1 MTTATTEIPNTGE
14 TIVRS
19 WGLFTALGMLMLGNG
34 LLGTLLGVR
43 AEFENFPT
51 STTGIIMA
59 SYYVGF
65 LAGSQLSAIYLGRV
79 GHVRVFAALASL
91 ASTVALIHSIAVVP
105 WVWSVLRLVTGFC
118 LAGLYV
124 VSESWLNELATNKT
138 RGRLLS
144 MYMVTLM
151 VGLAMAQLLLGL
163 ADPLGV
169 RLFVLSS
176 ILVSVAVLPV
186 TLSIGTAPHFDMPP
200 RLGFKRIWEAA
211 PVGLM
216 GGLASGMAS
225 GALYGMGAIYAVRV
239 GLTPTRVGV
248 FMAAMLLGSVAFQ
261 WPIGHISDLVPRRRW
276 LLTITTLAGIVAIF
290 SAEMPVEGW
299 QIFAAV
305 FVLGGL
311 SFPLYSLSLSHVN
324 DLLPAGQAAAA
335 SAMFVFVSGVG
346 AISGPLLGSY
356 AIDTFG
362 PRGLFWVVGLVHIL
376 LAIFVMARIFIRE
389 RRVEIID
396 QIPFVGVA
404 IRSVLIAN
412 RGRIEPDD
420 PANDE

>member
-1 MTTATTEIPNTGE
+1 MTLIKPNTGR
-14 TIVRS
+14 TIAQS
-19 WGLFTALGMLMLGNG
+19 WGLFSALGLLMLGNG

-43 AEFENFPT
+43 AEFEGFAT
-51 STTGIIMA
+51 ATTGIIMA

-79 GHVRVFAALASL
+79 GHIRVFAALASL
-91 ASTVALIHSIAVVP
+91 ASTVALLHSIAVVP
-105 WVWSVLRLVTGFC
+105 WFWSLLRLVTGFC

-124 VSESWLNELATNKT
+124 VAESWLNDLGTNET

-151 VGLAMAQLLLGL
+151 VGLAAAQLLLGL

-176 ILVSVAVLPV
+176 VLVSFAVLPV
-186 TLSIGTAPHFDMPP
+186 TLSIGTAPSFDLAP
-200 RLGFKRIWEAA
+200 RMSLRAIWKEAPA
-211 PVGLM
+211 GLM
-216 GGLASGMAS
+216 GGLVAGMAA
-225 GALYGMGAIYAVRV
+225 GALFGMGAVYAVRV
-239 GLTPTRVGV
+239 GLTPARLGI

-276 LLTITTLAGIVAIF
+276 MVVVTTLAAVAAF
-290 SAEMPVEGW
+290 FTAEMPVDGW
-299 QIFAAV
+299 QIYAAV
-305 FVLGGL
+305 FILGGL

-324 DLLPAGQAAAA
+324 DLLPYGQAAAA
-335 SAMFVFVSGVG
+335 SAAFVFVSGVG
-346 AISGPLLGSY
+346 AIAGPVVGSF

-362 PRGLFWVVGLVHIL
+362 PRGLFWVVGLIHL
-376 LAIFVMARIFIRE
+376 MLAVFVMARIFIRE
-389 RRVEIID
+389 RRVATVD

-404 IRSVLIAN
+404 VRSVLVA
-412 RGRIEPDD
+412 RRPRRQPVDD
-420 PANDE
+420 SNNE

>member
-1 MTTATTEIPNTGE
+1 MTLTMQKTGR
-14 TIVRS
+14 TIAQS
-19 WGLFTALGMLMLGNG
+19 WGLFSALALLMLGNG

-43 AEFENFPT
+43 AEFEGFAT
-51 STTGIIMA
+51 ATTGIIMA

-65 LAGSQLSAIYLGRV
+65 LAGSQLSAIYVGRV

-91 ASTVALIHSIAVVP
+91 ASTVALLHSIAVIP
-105 WVWSVLRLVTGFC
+105 WFWSILRLVTGFC

-124 VSESWLNELATNKT
+124 VAESWLNELGSNET

-151 VGLAMAQLLLGL
+151 VGLALAQLLLGI

-176 ILVSVAVLPV
+176 VLVSFAVIPV
-186 TLSIGTAPHFDMPP
+186 TLSIGTAPTFDLAP
-200 RLGFKRIWEAA
+200 RMSFRAIWKEAPA
-211 PVGLM
+211 GLM
-216 GGLASGMAS
+216 GGLAAGMAA
-225 GALYGMGAIYAVRV
+225 GALLGMGAVYAVRV
-239 GLTPTRVGV
+239 GLTPARLGI
-248 FMAAMLLGSVAFQ
+248 FMAAMLLGSVVFQ

-276 LLTITTLAGIVAIF
+276 MLVVTTMAAVVAF
-290 SAEMPVEGW
+290 FTAEMPVDGW
-299 QIFAAV
+299 QIYASV

-335 SAMFVFVSGVG
+335 SAVFVFVSGVG
-346 AISGPLLGSY
+346 AISGPLIASY

-362 PRGLFWVVGLVHIL
+362 PRGLFWVVGLIHLL
-376 LAIFVMARIFIRE
+376 LAVFVMARIFIRE
-389 RRVEIID
+389 RRVDTID

-404 IRSVLIAN
+404 MRSVLVA
-412 RGRIEPDD
+412 RRPRRKPAGRSNGE
-420 PANDE
+420 